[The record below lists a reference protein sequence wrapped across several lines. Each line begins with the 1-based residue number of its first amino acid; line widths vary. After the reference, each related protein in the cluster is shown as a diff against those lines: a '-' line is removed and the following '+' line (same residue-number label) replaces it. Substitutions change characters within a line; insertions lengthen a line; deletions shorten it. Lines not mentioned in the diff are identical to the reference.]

1 MSPLTDRDT
10 GNAKDTGKDTG
21 KVGPD
26 HARAPARLAIF
37 EAGADSHHLSQTPA
51 EDGHRLFIAAP
62 RRTAPAQ
69 GWPVIYLLDGNAAFD
84 FLTPDHLA
92 GVPGLVVVGVG
103 YDTDRQ
109 FARERRTLD
118 FTPPDGARG
127 IRPDPV
133 HPGRMAGGG
142 ADFLARLTGP
152 LRARAEE
159 GLPIDPARRTLW
171 GHSFGGLF
179 TLYAA
184 LSAPESFARFAAI
197 SPSVWW
203 DADLM
208 GRIAEA
214 AAGPLPPLLIA
225 LSDAEKRSG
234 QGGPPPAGPAPA
246 TMALIRALRENPG
259 PAPQVHILPG
269 LAHIQTLAA
278 SLPLALPFAAA

>member
-1 MSPLTDRDT
+1 MSSLTDRDPGT
-10 GNAKDTGKDTG
+10 VKDTG

-37 EAGADSHHLSQTPA
+37 EAVVDSHHLSQTPA

-62 RRTAPAQ
+62 RGPVPAQ

-92 GVPGLVVVGVG
+92 AVPGLVVVGVG

-118 FTPPDGARG
+118 FTPPDGAQG

-159 GLPIDPARRTLW
+159 GLPIDTARRTLW

-184 LSAPESFARFAAI
+184 LSAPDSFARFAAI

-203 DADLM
+203 DEGLM
-208 GRIAEA
+208 ARIAD

-234 QGGPPPAGPAPA
+234 QDGPPPAGPAPA
-246 TMALIRALRENPG
+246 TMALIRALHPHPG

-278 SLPLALPFAAA
+278 SLPLALSFAAS